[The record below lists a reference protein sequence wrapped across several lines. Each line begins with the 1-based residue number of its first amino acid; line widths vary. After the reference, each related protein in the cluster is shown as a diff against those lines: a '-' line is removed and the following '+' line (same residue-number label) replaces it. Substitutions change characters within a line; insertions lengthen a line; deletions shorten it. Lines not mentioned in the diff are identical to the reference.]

1 MSISYSENNK
11 RETIFEPLLGRQRLI
26 YKGPVSSNVLNL
38 VNDQFFMDVNR
49 LDKKTELL
57 QELIDQS
64 SDISRNDMSAA
75 TPDYYTNESML
86 MTVYSQYISYNE
98 SIGNYQVEL
107 ASPSYNVP
115 VNFNKPQHNSAIIAL
130 LNKKLDLIEDALK
143 DEN

>member
-11 RETIFEPLLGRQRLI
+11 RETIFEPLLGRQRLV
-26 YKGPVSSNVLNL
+26 YKGPVSSTILNL

-64 SDISRNDMSAA
+64 SDISRNDMTAA
-75 TPDYYTNESML
+75 TPDYYTSENML

-115 VNFNKPQHNSAIIAL
+115 VRFNKPQHNSAIITL